1 VTEEKNRQDA
11 EMIELTADIVAAFV
25 QNNAVPVAGLPV
37 LISSVN
43 SALRIDAQERRRR
56 AAGTGNRGRSQLHCC
71 RNENRPAGP
80 HSDRAAAMA
89 GNKRLSAR
97 ARNR

>member
-37 LISSVN
+37 LFFSVN
-43 SALRIDAQERRRR
+43 SALVSLEKPAVVDQPTQIPAV
-56 AAGTGNRGRSQLHCC
+56 NLKRSVFLDTSFPWKMGASSS
-71 RNENRPAGP
+71 R
-80 HSDRAAAMA
+80 
-89 GNKRLSAR
+89 
-97 ARNR
+97 